1 MKLVPEQKEL
11 RPALPTVNHAD
22 YRAYEKL
29 LVRIDALLRASGIE
43 DELVAADVAQWETA
57 SPRPP
62 SWREQ
67 ARYQQYSR
75 LALRCNIA
83 RQLTEKEFRRFSL
96 HVAESPLLQWFCG
109 IGRLELVKPP
119 SKSTLERFDKRWSVA
134 AVRGVLDRLNRQAAG
149 LDGEE
154 HPLGLEAA
162 VSLEMLLADTTCLK
176 ANIHFPVDW
185 VLLRDAART
194 LVKAVLLIRR
204 HGLKHRLEEPESF
217 LRRMN
222 QLSIAMTHSRRA
234 PGSRRARK
242 RILRQMKRL
251 SGVIKRHG
259 WRYVKM
265 LKTRWRETDWT
276 EGQARQVWRRMEG
289 VLEQLPAAL
298 KQAHERIIGGRQ
310 VANADKILSL
320 YEPELHVLMR
330 GKAQA
335 EVEFGNTLF
344 LAEQGAGLIVDW
356 QLLRDQ
362 SPGDAP
368 LLEKSLARIHQVLG
382 AYPAGV
388 GADRGF
394 DRRLTRDFV
403 AAHGIC
409 NGICPRS
416 VKQLQALGGDE
427 GFAAL
432 QRRRAQTEGRI
443 GILQNDFLGRPLL
456 SKGFEHRELAVAW
469 AVLAHNLWVLARL
482 PWAEEKVKKKAA

>member
-1 MKLVPEQKEL
+1 MQLIAEQKEL
-11 RPALPTVNHAD
+11 CPGLPTVKHAD

-29 LVRIDALLRASGIE
+29 LFRIDAFLRESGIE
-43 DELVAADVAQWETA
+43 DELVTASVAQWA
-57 SPRPP
+57 AKCARPP
-62 SWREQ
+62 SWRAQ
-67 ARYQQYSR
+67 VRYQQHCR
-75 LALRCNIA
+75 LGLRCNVA

-109 IGRLELVKPP
+109 LGRLALVKPP
-119 SKSTLERFDKRWSVA
+119 SKSALERYDKQWPEAV
-134 AVRGVLDRLNRQAAG
+134 VRGLVDRLNREAAG
-149 LDGEE
+149 LDGAE
-154 HPLGLEAA
+154 HPLGLEEA
-162 VSLEMLLADTTCLK
+162 VGLEMLLADTTCLK

-222 QLSIAMTHSRRA
+222 QLGMAMTHSRRA

-251 SGVIKRHG
+251 SGVIRRHG

-265 LKTRWRETDWT
+265 LKARWRETDLK

-320 YEPELHVLMR
+320 YESELHVLVR

-344 LAEQGAGLIVDW
+344 LAEQGAGLILDW
-356 QLLRDQ
+356 QLVREQ

-368 LLEKSLARIHQVLG
+368 LLEKSLTRIHQVLG

-403 AAHGIC
+403 AQHGIC
-409 NGICPRS
+409 NGICPQS
-416 VKQLQALGGDE
+416 VKQLQTLGGDE
-427 GFAAL
+427 GFGAL

-482 PWAEEKVKKKAA
+482 PQAEEKVKKKAA